1 MLLLKRRKLFL
12 SRKVLIFLLF
22 NHEGVM
28 EWIYDK
34 VSMTPRSALSDE
46 MLQLVENGEKGYFSN
61 AFIRITK
68 ENL

>member
-1 MLLLKRRKLFL
+1 
-12 SRKVLIFLLF
+12 
-22 NHEGVM
+22 M